1 MEGGGKM
8 PVARTGTLVMLGL
21 MAMGGCAVA
30 HAADAGDTL
39 RVGISQFAPFVT
51 RVILRHGA
59 KNDFVP
65 PITAQ

>member
-1 MEGGGKM
+1 
-8 PVARTGTLVMLGL
+8 MLGL

-39 RVGISQFAPFVT
+39 RVGISPCAPFVT